1 MFFRVILPQL
11 RLGICGGSL
20 LVALHL
26 LAEYGLYA
34 LLRYDTFTTAIMDQF
49 QSAYN
54 APAANMLSGILVLCC
69 IGLLALE
76 SAIRGDERYAR
87 LGSGAAR
94 IAHSRELGPWSLP
107 SIGLLL
113 VVAALG
119 LGLPCWTIGRW
130 LLIGG
135 SDVWRPEVFSA
146 AGETLL
152 LSLIA
157 AVITTA
163 VASPMSWLS
172 VRSPGRL
179 QRILEACHYY
189 VGSLPGVVVG
199 LALVT
204 VTVRVALP
212 LYQTV
217 ATLFIAYVLLFL
229 PRAIAGLR
237 PSLAQAPVELER
249 AAMALGRTPLQAVW
263 TITLRLAAPGAA
275 ASIAL
280 VTLGAATELTATLML
295 APTGTRTLAT
305 AFWSLTGEIDYA
317 AAAPYAASM
326 VLASLP
332 LTVLLYIQSRRI
344 AGR

>member
-1 MFFRVILPQL
+1 M
-11 RLGICGGSL
+11 
-20 LVALHL
+20 
-26 LAEYGLYA
+26 
-34 LLRYDTFTTAIMDQF
+34 
-49 QSAYN
+49 
-54 APAANMLSGILVLCC
+54 
-69 IGLLALE
+69 
-76 SAIRGDERYAR
+76 
-87 LGSGAAR
+87 
-94 IAHSRELGPWSLP
+94 P

-113 VVAALG
+113 AVAALG

-179 QRILEACHYY
+179 QRILEACLTT
-189 VGSLPGVVVG
+189 SARLGVVVG

-217 ATLFIAYVLLFL
+217 
-229 PRAIAGLR
+229 R
-237 PSLAQAPVELER
+237 PSSSRTSALSASRHCRVAAQPRPGPGR
-249 AAMALGRTPLQAVW
+249 ARTRRDGAGRTPLQAVW

>member
-1 MFFRVILPQL
+1 
-11 RLGICGGSL
+11 
-20 LVALHL
+20 
-26 LAEYGLYA
+26 
-34 LLRYDTFTTAIMDQF
+34 
-49 QSAYN
+49 
-54 APAANMLSGILVLCC
+54 
-69 IGLLALE
+69 
-76 SAIRGDERYAR
+76 
-87 LGSGAAR
+87 
-94 IAHSRELGPWSLP
+94 
-107 SIGLLL
+107 
-113 VVAALG
+113 
-119 LGLPCWTIGRW
+119 
-130 LLIGG
+130 
-135 SDVWRPEVFSA
+135 
-146 AGETLL
+146 
-152 LSLIA
+152 
-157 AVITTA
+157 
-163 VASPMSWLS
+163 
-172 VRSPGRL
+172 
-179 QRILEACHYY
+179 
-189 VGSLPGVVVG
+189 VVVG